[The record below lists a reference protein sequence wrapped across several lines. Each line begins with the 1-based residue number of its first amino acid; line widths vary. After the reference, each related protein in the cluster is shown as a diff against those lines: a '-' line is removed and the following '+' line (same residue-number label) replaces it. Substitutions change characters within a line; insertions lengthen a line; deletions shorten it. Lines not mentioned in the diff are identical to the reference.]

1 MAKKFSTLLLAVILF
16 SCSKK
21 IEDSQLV
28 TYTVKCDYC
37 GIELADTKQ
46 VYVVKEG
53 TLVYTTPKTDTTGAK
68 VFVSVFSP
76 LQKIDFRI
84 QSGKNKVEFTGYLG
98 HNPDVFKESFFDK
111 YLSL

>member
-21 IEDSQLV
+21 IEDSQ
-28 TYTVKCDYC
+28 
-37 GIELADTKQ
+37 
-46 VYVVKEG
+46 
-53 TLVYTTPKTDTTGAK
+53 
-68 VFVSVFSP
+68 
-76 LQKIDFRI
+76 FRI

>member
-1 MAKKFSTLLLAVILF
+1 
-16 SCSKK
+16 
-21 IEDSQLV
+21 
-28 TYTVKCDYC
+28 
-37 GIELADTKQ
+37 
-46 VYVVKEG
+46 
-53 TLVYTTPKTDTTGAK
+53 